1 MVLITMII
9 VLLALFLSQRC
20 TCQEKFKMLVEEYKP
35 RKRVENMNRMM
46 VEEYK
51 PRKRVENMNRM
62 MVEEYKPRKR
72 VENMTMIQ
80 PAIDEMRNTVA
91 DKIDDFVENTIRPQ

>member
-1 MVLITMII
+1 MNNYRLLSGMVLITMII

-35 RKRVENMNRMM
+35 RKRVENM
-46 VEEYK
+46 
-51 PRKRVENMNRM
+51 
-62 MVEEYKPRKR
+62 
-72 VENMTMIQ
+72 TMIQ

-91 DKIDDFVENTIRPQ
+91 DKIDDFVEKTIRPQ

>member
-1 MVLITMII
+1 MYYQMNNYRLLSGMVLITMII

-51 PRKRVENMNRM
+51 PRKRVENM
-62 MVEEYKPRKR
+62 
-72 VENMTMIQ
+72 TMIQ

-91 DKIDDFVENTIRPQ
+91 DKIDDFVEKTIRPQ